1 MWSSLTA
8 MLGQAVWQDPGTL
21 GYPYVFS
28 ESLKKG
34 TKGNVACRDAVF
46 ESGENWFAEA
56 RLTGA

>member
-1 MWSSLTA
+1 